1 VQVALDAIKAASNPH
16 QFLGVTKQGLTAIV
30 RTRGNDA
37 CHIVLRGGKG
47 GPNYDGESVQKTVE
61 LARKAKLSTSI
72 MIDCSHDNSRKNHA
86 NQPIVSAAIAEQVAA
101 GCADIIGVMIES
113 NLVEGR
119 QDLPADG
126 PQYLQ
131 YGKSITDACISFK
144 DTVPV
149 LESLAA
155 AVRERRKKTAAA
167 ATTNGSA

>member
-47 GPNYDGESVQKTVE
+47 GPNYDEESVQKTVE

-86 NQPIVSAAIAEQVAA
+86 NQPIVSAAIVRTSAPPCTVAP
-101 GCADIIGVMIES
+101 C
-113 NLVEGR
+113 
-119 QDLPADG
+119 
-126 PQYLQ
+126 
-131 YGKSITDACISFK
+131 
-144 DTVPV
+144 
-149 LESLAA
+149 
-155 AVRERRKKTAAA
+155 
-167 ATTNGSA
+167 

>member
-1 VQVALDAIKAASNPH
+1 
-16 QFLGVTKQGLTAIV
+16 
-30 RTRGNDA
+30 
-37 CHIVLRGGKG
+37 
-47 GPNYDGESVQKTVE
+47 
-61 LARKAKLSTSI
+61 
-72 MIDCSHDNSRKNHA
+72 
-86 NQPIVSAAIAEQVAA
+86 
-101 GCADIIGVMIES
+101 MIES

-144 DTVPV
+144 DTIPV

-155 AVRERRKKTAAA
+155 AVRERRKKAGSA